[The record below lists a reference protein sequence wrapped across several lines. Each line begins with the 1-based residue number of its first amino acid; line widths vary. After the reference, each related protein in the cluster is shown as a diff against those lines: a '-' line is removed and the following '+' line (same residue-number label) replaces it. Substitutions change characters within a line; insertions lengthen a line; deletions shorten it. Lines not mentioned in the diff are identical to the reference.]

1 MHKIYNLLL
10 YNTLILSILIFLG
23 GGCTAHNSKNNPILE
38 KEDVVVW
45 ITIGQS
51 NADGSAIFDEEE
63 DKALK
68 TWYETYDSEKLFI
81 WYNSTEV
88 KKQAN
93 GSFYAFEGSIKD
105 MDSGWMKL
113 WYKNDNLNRRTAF
126 NIITESWSNND
137 DSQWAATSRRGMEGE
152 FGRIFSDSLPGE
164 KLYIIKLGVSGS
176 SIDSWADEMNNHNW
190 IYFYEEIYKPA
201 MTQLQESG
209 KRPYLAGVWWMQG
222 CADEGR
228 SKEYYEERLSN
239 LIEKIRYTTGFSDAT
254 IYIGTIIAPGERQE
268 QPYGSKRYG
277 SGVRQAQE
285 EVSRTS
291 EGVFL
296 FPTFKYPLQ
305 RDSVHFSHRGVNM
318 IGYDLA
324 TNAIKSKKNWS
335 MFTTPG
341 EWDRLNTTEPIFRP
355 FLGKPAISVRVHGDS
370 AYATIK
376 YPGFSEIKAEKLC
389 LD

>member
-1 MHKIYNLLL
+1 
-10 YNTLILSILIFLG
+10 
-23 GGCTAHNSKNNPILE
+23 
-38 KEDVVVW
+38 
-45 ITIGQS
+45 
-51 NADGSAIFDEEE
+51 
-63 DKALK
+63 
-68 TWYETYDSEKLFI
+68 
-81 WYNSTEV
+81 
-88 KKQAN
+88 
-93 GSFYAFEGSIKD
+93 
-105 MDSGWMKL
+105 
-113 WYKNDNLNRRTAF
+113 
-126 NIITESWSNND
+126 
-137 DSQWAATSRRGMEGE
+137 
-152 FGRIFSDSLPGE
+152 
-164 KLYIIKLGVSGS
+164 
-176 SIDSWADEMNNHNW
+176 
-190 IYFYEEIYKPA
+190 
-201 MTQLQESG
+201 
-209 KRPYLAGVWWMQG
+209 MQG